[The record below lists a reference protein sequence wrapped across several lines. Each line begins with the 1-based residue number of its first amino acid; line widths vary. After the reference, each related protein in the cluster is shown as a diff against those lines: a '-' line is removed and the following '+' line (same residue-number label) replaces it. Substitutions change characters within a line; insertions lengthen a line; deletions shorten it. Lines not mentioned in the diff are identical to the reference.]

1 MQRMRLGVVSG
12 AASAQH
18 SASTDRSEATPPS
31 PCTRS
36 DTRSSTRSNKGAVL
50 GNNGAVLG
58 NNGAVLG
65 VWLASAA
72 GAAKAGGAAMG
83 CAADGVATWWGAA
96 GVAGGDALG
105 EWQRRKD
112 TCWQWNAN
120 ELRWSSERRGG
131 RPLPPLLL
139 LLASGKGGG
148 GGSG

>member
-36 DTRSSTRSNKGAVL
+36 DTRSSTRSN
-50 GNNGAVLG
+50 NGAVLG

-65 VWLASAA
+65 VGLASAA

-96 GVAGGDALG
+96 GEAGGDALG

-112 TCWQWNAN
+112 SWRQWNAN

-139 LLASGKGGG
+139 LLASGAGGG